1 MSRFFKP
8 FTSRSKKKKLNGFF
22 ILNDKPDLKKFT
34 WHRWFDGSFQDHYS
48 KGTED
53 YVGFRNSLFRLHNQ
67 YDFSLFGIS
76 HAQGFIKGKN
86 GYLFEEDY
94 IYEYTGKYFIGKTT
108 IERKFKK
115 LKDIQEQLK
124 ALNINLI
131 PVIEPGKA
139 SYYPEFIP
147 DHYNPEKKTL
157 TNHDCF
163 LELFQALKIKYL
175 DLNQYFLR
183 LKKSTPYPLFPKY
196 GMHWSIYGVALATD
210 TLIKFIEKDLPGT
223 IPSMKIGEI
232 ELSDSLR
239 YTDNDIGN
247 MLNLILPLPGVQAA
261 YPRIRFENNPE
272 KKKLSVLVIADS
284 YYLNIVNEIGDKI
297 FRKQE
302 YWYYNSKVYPAIID
316 NENPVY
322 IDKSDL
328 KKKLSEF
335 DVILLMTSE
344 INMHCG
350 FWNFIEEVYQALHPE
365 YMESHVYEKKT

>member
-1 MSRFFKP
+1 
-8 FTSRSKKKKLNGFF
+8 
-22 ILNDKPDLKKFT
+22 
-34 WHRWFDGSFQDHYS
+34 
-48 KGTED
+48 
-53 YVGFRNSLFRLHNQ
+53 
-67 YDFSLFGIS
+67 
-76 HAQGFIKGKN
+76 
-86 GYLFEEDY
+86 
-94 IYEYTGKYFIGKTT
+94 
-108 IERKFKK
+108 
-115 LKDIQEQLK
+115 
-124 ALNINLI
+124 
-131 PVIEPGKA
+131 
-139 SYYPEFIP
+139 
-147 DHYNPEKKTL
+147 
-157 TNHDCF
+157 
-163 LELFQALKIKYL
+163 
-175 DLNQYFLR
+175 
-183 LKKSTPYPLFPKY
+183 
-196 GMHWSIYGVALATD
+196 MHWSIYGVALATD
-210 TLIKFIEKDLPGT
+210 SLIKFIEKDLPGT

-232 ELSDSLR
+232 ELSESLR

-261 YPRIRFENNPE
+261 YPRIRFENDPE

-350 FWNFIEEVYQALHPE
+350 FWNFIEEVYQAFHPE
-365 YMESHVYEKKT
+365 YMESHVYEKENLIRNSREWFRFMVGKARKQGLTLEEMIRIDAEYNFFNDYNSIQNKNKEDTITHIAIDIKNNPEWLKTIKEKAKAMNIPLEEMIERDARYQYGQQKKQ